1 MPPLAE
7 GEDQGSSH
15 HHLVLGQQ
23 DACARHARDR
33 SDLRQG
39 PATQRPQRLC

>member
-1 MPPLAE
+1 MAPLAE

-23 DACARHARDR
+23 DACARHAVDR
-33 SDLRQG
+33 SRMAQSH
-39 PATQRPQRLC
+39 ATERPQRLC